1 MNDPDR
7 HGTSPSLRVLVADD
21 RLHVRAALRA
31 HLEERGLVVCAEAS
45 DGGETLAAAL
55 RERPDI
61 CLLADRPPIEA
72 IATAERIIDAAPA
85 LRVVLLGSPPDD
97 DELLDAA
104 RVGAVGYLTEDAV
117 PRLVPALR
125 DVAAGRPA
133 FPARLNTL
141 LFDVLR
147 NRAPNAQGAT

>member
-1 MNDPDR
+1 M
-7 HGTSPSLRVLVADD
+7 
-21 RLHVRAALRA
+21 
-31 HLEERGLVVCAEAS
+31 
-45 DGGETLAAAL
+45 
-55 RERPDI
+55 
-61 CLLADRPPIEA
+61 
-72 IATAERIIDAAPA
+72 
-85 LRVVLLGSPPDD
+85 LLGSPPDD

-147 NRAPNAQGAT
+147 NRARNAQGAT